1 MDDSNR
7 LLLVK
12 SPPITRKAIT
22 GVVPIDDNDEEV
34 IATGDA
40 YATVKGQRQ
49 ADSLRFLR
57 HNRRSFTMP
66 YDYLPVPWWESP
78 LLLLLEYPG
87 FFTVAL
93 HGKSLDELE
102 PRISNRQLTWLREC
116 GEAEAA
122 SLPLAVF
129 RIDILH
135 GYPSREEE
143 AIRPDL

>member
-1 MDDSNR
+1 
-7 LLLVK
+7 VK
-12 SPPITRKAIT
+12 PALITRRAIIPPE
-22 GVVPIDDNDEEV
+22 GDDDELV
-34 IATGDA
+34 ATGDA

-57 HNRRSFTMP
+57 RKRRSFTMP

-93 HGKSLDELE
+93 HGKNLDELE
-102 PRISNRQLTWLREC
+102 PRISNRHVTWLREC
-116 GEAEAA
+116 DEAEAA
-122 SLPLAVF
+122 GLPLAVF

-135 GYPSREEE
+135 AYPSREQE